1 MESADAKVIVCS
13 PGRNFVTLKI
23 VTEDGVY
30 GLGDATLNGRELAVA
45 SYLTDHVLPLL
56 IGRDARRIEDI
67 WQYLYKGAYWRRGP
81 VTMTAIAA
89 VDMALWDILG
99 KTLDTPVYQLLGGA
113 SRDAVM
119 VYGHA
124 NGSTEDETVKAVQ
137 EYIGLGYKAVRAQC
151 AIPGVVHAYG
161 VGRGTLYY
169 EPAQKGMPL
178 ESVWSTER
186 YLDFVPPLFDRL
198 RREVGFDVHLLH
210 DVHHRLTPIE
220 AARLGKSLEP
230 YRLFWLEDP
239 VPAENQAAFRTI
251 RQHTTTP
258 IAVGE
263 VFNTIYDCAQLI
275 EEELIDYIRM
285 TVVHGGGISHLRKIA
300 ALAELHHVRTGSHG
314 ATDLS
319 PVAMAAALHFDLSVH
334 NFGIQEYM
342 RHTPE
347 TDTVFPHAYTFESGA
362 MHRATRPGSAWTST
376 RCWRRRIRTIPRIFR
391 STASSMG
398 RCTHGDPP
406 RVSAGDRVRRW
417 RRRTWRP
424 ALAGP

>member
-1 MESADAKVIVCS
+1 M
-13 PGRNFVTLKI
+13 
-23 VTEDGVY
+23 TEDGVY

-45 SYLTDHVLPLL
+45 SYLSDHVIPLL
-56 IGRDARRIEDI
+56 INRDARRIEDM

-81 VTMTAIAA
+81 VTMSAISA
-89 VDMALWDILG
+89 VDTALWDILG
-99 KTLDTPVYQLLGGA
+99 KTVNAPVYRLLGGA
-113 SRDAVM
+113 SRDSVM

-124 NGSTEDETVKAVQ
+124 NGSTPDETVHAVQ
-137 EYIGLGYKAVRAQC
+137 EYLSMGYRAIRAQC
-151 AIPGVVHAYG
+151 AIPGVVNAYG
-161 VGRGTLYY
+161 VGRGTMYY

-186 YLDFVPPLFDRL
+186 YLDFVPPLFERL

-251 RQHTTTP
+251 RHHTTTP

-263 VFNTIYDCAQLI
+263 VFNTIHDCQQLI

-300 ALAELHHVRTGSHG
+300 ALGELHHVRTGSHG
-314 ATDLS
+314 ATDLG
-319 PVAMAAALHFDLSVH
+319 PVSLAAALHFDLSVH

-347 TDTVFPHAYTFESGA
+347 TDAVFPHAYRFEHGA
-362 MHRATRPGSAWTST
+362 MHPGDKPGLGVDIDEILAAQYPYERAYLPVNRKLDGTVHSW
-376 RCWRRRIRTIPRIFR
+376 
-391 STASSMG
+391 
-398 RCTHGDPP
+398 
-406 RVSAGDRVRRW
+406 
-417 RRRTWRP
+417 
-424 ALAGP
+424 